1 MAALLTV
8 KSIQMTTATVTVNSE
23 IVPRLNAYAAFTS
36 STPDAVIVAALEYV
50 FGTDKEFIAFF
61 DKHKDHPALLRVK
74 EAKTPQK
81 RRKAS
86 SRQGES
92 ASNPKVSG

>member
-81 RRKAS
+81 RRKV
-86 SRQGES
+86 RQS
-92 ASNPKVSG
+92 DSTPKVSS

>member
-1 MAALLTV
+1 MPALLTV
-8 KSIQMTTATVTVNSE
+8 KNIQMTTATVTVNTD
-23 IVPRLNAYAAFTS
+23 IVAKLNAYAAFTS

-50 FGTDKEFIAFF
+50 FAADKEFSAFH
-61 DKHKDHPALLRVK
+61 DKHKDHPQLLRVK
-74 EAKTPQK
+74 EAKTPAK

>member
-50 FGTDKEFIAFF
+50 FTADKEFSKFTET
-61 DKHKDHPALLRVK
+61 HKDHPQLLRVK
-74 EAKTPQK
+74 EPRAPVK
-81 RRKAS
+81 RRKTS
-86 SRQGES
+86 TRQTDS
-92 ASNPKVSG
+92 VSTTKV

>member
-50 FGTDKEFIAFF
+50 FAADKDFITFNE
-61 DKHKDHPALLRVK
+61 KHKDHPQLLRVK
-74 EAKTPQK
+74 EPKAPVK
-81 RRKAS
+81 RRKTS
-86 SRQGES
+86 TRQTDS
-92 ASNPKVSG
+92 VSTTKV

>member
-8 KSIQMTTATVTVNSE
+8 KNIQMTTATVTVNSE

-50 FGTDKEFIAFF
+50 FTTDKEFIAFI
-61 DKHKDHPALLRVK
+61 DKHKDHPAIVAREGTEGTS
-74 EAKTPQK
+74 EAAQDIHQ
-81 RRKAS
+81 AD
-86 SRQGES
+86 
-92 ASNPKVSG
+92 

>member
-36 STPDAVIVAALEYV
+36 STPDAVIVAALEYA
-50 FGTDKEFIAFF
+50 FTTDKEFTAFSE
-61 DKHKDHPALLRVK
+61 KHKDHPQLLRVK
-74 EAKTPQK
+74 EPKAPVK
-81 RRKAS
+81 RRKTS
-86 SRQGES
+86 TRQTDS
-92 ASNPKVSG
+92 VSTTKV

>member
-1 MAALLTV
+1 MAALLAV
-8 KSIQMTTATVTVNSE
+8 KNIQTTTATVTIDTE
-23 IVPRLNAYAAFTS
+23 IVARLNAYAAFTS
-36 STPDAVIVAALEYV
+36 STPDAVIVAALEYE
-50 FGTDKEFIAFF
+50 FEADKEFTAFNE
-61 DKHKDHPALLRVK
+61 KHKDHPQLLRVK
-74 EAKTPQK
+74 EAKPPQK

>member
-1 MAALLTV
+1 
-8 KSIQMTTATVTVNSE
+8 
-23 IVPRLNAYAAFTS
+23 LNAYAAFTS

-81 RRKAS
+81 RRKV
-86 SRQGES
+86 RQS
-92 ASNPKVSG
+92 DSTPKVS

>member
-1 MAALLTV
+1 
-8 KSIQMTTATVTVNSE
+8 
-23 IVPRLNAYAAFTS
+23 
-36 STPDAVIVAALEYV
+36 V

-81 RRKAS
+81 RRKTS
-86 SRQGES
+86 SRQTDSSSTNKG
-92 ASNPKVSG
+92 

>member
-8 KSIQMTTATVTVNSE
+8 KNIQMTTATVTVNSE

-81 RRKAS
+81 RRKTS
-86 SRQGES
+86 SRQTDSSSTNKG
-92 ASNPKVSG
+92 